1 MDNIFYQDV
10 PIEEMV
16 NTLSKEIPNNNS
28 NIGEVITMIEELDN
42 GNEPVLLKIVS
53 GTATSD
59 EIKEWAQIND
69 IPLESVDEVLNM
81 LVSSYSIG
89 ADIAKNI
96 NEDIL
101 EQNEEIKTI
110 RVNCNNE
117 EIVEKL
123 DNILESLNKIRSEV
137 YELIKQL
144 GK

>member
-110 RVNCNNE
+110 RVNCDNK

>member
-110 RVNCNNE
+110 RVNCDNK
-117 EIVEKL
+117 EIVKKL
-123 DNILESLNKIRSEV
+123 DNILNSLKLIESEV

-144 GK
+144 E